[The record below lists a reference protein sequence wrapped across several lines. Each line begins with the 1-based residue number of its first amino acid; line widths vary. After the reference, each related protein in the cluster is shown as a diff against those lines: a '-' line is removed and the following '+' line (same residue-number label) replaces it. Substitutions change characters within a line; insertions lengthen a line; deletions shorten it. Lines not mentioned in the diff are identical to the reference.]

1 LGIPQAASKAA
12 TGASRLVTGDTQAM
26 GASLQQ
32 TGAGIKQTAVQDYN
46 QAGAGAQRLA
56 SGQVGAGELADAT
69 GRGLMTGIM
78 VMSPMKGVG
87 AVSTETKIAEA
98 VDANVAKAA
107 TVPEQ
112 SAKATTYQTYT
123 KTNPD
128 TGEVYTG
135 RTSGTGTP
143 EENVKARDQ
152 GHHMNDKGFGPAE
165 LDKSSSNPDAIR
177 GREQQMIDA
186 NGGAKRGGGTSGNE
200 IRGVSKTNKKAEQYK
215 QAATKEF
222 GGS

>member
-1 LGIPQAASKAA
+1 
-12 TGASRLVTGDTQAM
+12 M
-26 GASLQQ
+26 
-32 TGAGIKQTAVQDYN
+32 AGV
-46 QAGAGAQRLA
+46 GAQRLA
-56 SGQVGAGELADAT
+56 SGNVSAMDLADA
-69 GRGLMTGIM
+69 GGQGLMTGIM
-78 VMSPMKGVG
+78 VMSPVKGVG

-98 VDANVAKAA
+98 VDVNAAKAA

-152 GHHMNDKGFGPAE
+152 GHHMNDKGFGPAQ

-186 NGGAKRGGGTSGNE
+186 NGGAKKSDGGTSGNA
-200 IRGVSKTNKKAEQYK
+200 IRGVSKSNPKAEQYK
-215 QAATKEF
+215 QASTKEF
-222 GGS
+222 GG